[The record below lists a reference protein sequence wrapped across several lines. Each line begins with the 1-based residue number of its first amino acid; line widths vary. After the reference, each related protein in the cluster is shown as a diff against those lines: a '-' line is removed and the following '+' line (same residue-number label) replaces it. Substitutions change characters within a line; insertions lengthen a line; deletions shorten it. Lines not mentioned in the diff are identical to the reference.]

1 VWIDF
6 VAGGLV
12 FGLFTREVACH
23 LARSLAKIA
32 NPKSK
37 NRALART
44 AGSTWR
50 SGFRRALRDWFARA
64 GRDLPWRRDPSPYA
78 VVVSEFMLQQTQ
90 VATVI
95 PYFTRW
101 LARFPSFAALAR
113 ATEEEVLSLW
123 QGLGY
128 YARARNLHR
137 LAQEVVARFGGIL
150 PDDDEAIACLPG
162 IGPYT
167 AGAIASFA
175 FDRPAPTVDGN
186 IARVLAR
193 LIDFAEPIDTRA
205 GQEKIWQ
212 TARDLLPPKNGREYT
227 SALMELGALLCTPR
241 APQCL
246 ICPVREY
253 CAARSPESLPV
264 KKPRARITP
273 MLEECGWCR
282 RRGRILLEYQSG
294 LRWRGLWKLPPIA
307 APDERRALFEAV
319 YPFTKYRVTLRVFAI
334 PPPAT
339 LAENQAWVPRSQ
351 IATLPL
357 TAPHRRAIESL
368 LEQTAAPHRTL
379 RGFRSVEVV

>member
-1 VWIDF
+1 MSSRAQLGQDRKPKIEKPRAGADRWINMAVRISPRF
-6 VAGGLV
+6 ARLVRSGGTRSTLAPRPITVRGGGLGIHAPADASRHGHPV
-12 FGLFTREVACH
+12 FYP
-23 LARSLAKIA
+23 LAGAFSELRRAGASHRRRSAL
-32 NPKSK
+32 
-37 NRALART
+37 ALARP
-44 AGSTWR
+44 R
-50 SGFRRALRDWFARA
+50 
-64 GRDLPWRRDPSPYA
+64 
-78 VVVSEFMLQQTQ
+78 V
-90 VATVI
+90 
-95 PYFTRW
+95 
-101 LARFPSFAALAR
+101 
-113 ATEEEVLSLW
+113 
-123 QGLGY
+123 
-128 YARARNLHR
+128 
-137 LAQEVVARFGGIL
+137 L
-150 PDDDEAIACLPG
+150 PDDDEAIASLPG

-193 LIDFAEPIDTRA
+193 LFDFAEPIDTRA

-253 CAARSPESLPV
+253 CSAKSPESLPV

-273 MLEECGWCR
+273 MLEECGWCPQ
-282 RRGRILLEYQSG
+282 RGRILLEYQSG
-294 LRWRGLWKLPPIA
+294 LRWRGLWKLPLIA

-334 PPPAT
+334 PPPAA
-339 LAENQAWVPRSQ
+339 LAENQAWIPRSQ

-368 LEQTAAPHRTL
+368 LEQTATPHRTL
-379 RGFRSVEVV
+379 RGFRSVEIV